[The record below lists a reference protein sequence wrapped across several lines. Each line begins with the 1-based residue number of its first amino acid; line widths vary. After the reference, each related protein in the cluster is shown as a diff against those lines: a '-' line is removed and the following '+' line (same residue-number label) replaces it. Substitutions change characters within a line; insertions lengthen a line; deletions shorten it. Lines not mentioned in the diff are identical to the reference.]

1 MLDAIL
7 NPRRLA
13 VIGASDS
20 LAQLS
25 VFAAEHADSIDS
37 IDINPFIALPQGGV
51 AVDALIVR
59 RDS

>member
-37 IDINPFIALPQGGV
+37 IDI
-51 AVDALIVR
+51 
-59 RDS
+59 DSLLRFLREASPWMH

>member
-7 NPRRLA
+7 NPRRVA

-20 LAQLS
+20 PAQLS